1 MINDSFVRLNEL
13 ESAYATLQASHAK
26 LLADYQAL
34 GGKVAKSHTR
44 GSIDPDLDD
53 ENYPKIVLENPKFLN
68 KDELAI
74 STIDALREA
83 FKNLKQ

>member
-44 GSIDPDLDD
+44 GSIDPTLDD
-53 ENYPKIVLENPKFLN
+53 ENYPKVVLENPKFLN
-68 KDELAI
+68 EDELATGAI
-74 STIDALREA
+74 EALREA
-83 FKNLKQ
+83 FKHLKQ